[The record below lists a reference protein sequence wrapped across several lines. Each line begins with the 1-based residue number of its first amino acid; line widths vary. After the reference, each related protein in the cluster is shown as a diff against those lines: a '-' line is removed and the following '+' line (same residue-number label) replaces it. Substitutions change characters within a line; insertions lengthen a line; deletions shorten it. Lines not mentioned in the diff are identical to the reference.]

1 MLFALA
7 GSLRAFLLPAVV
19 LILTSGRSSRQSPD
33 PGGWGPAGW
42 MNRWMPGDF
51 EIANWQFWILLF
63 LIPATIASLI
73 RYFTFRLRYEGT
85 ELVISSGIL
94 FRNERHVPYAR
105 IQNLD
110 AVRNIVH
117 RLLGVAEVR
126 VETGGG
132 QTPEA
137 TISVLH
143 ETVFDEMRR
152 RVFAGRAGVDHSD
165 AAAALADEA
174 ESGHASNE
182 RERDP
187 GHRSAEREG
196 DLARRSA
203 AREGDRT
210 LLYLPTRELL
220 LNGLLENRG
229 MVIVAAA
236 YGVLWEAGL
245 FRSVWEQLTSGA
257 YAPGLLRDTIA
268 SAAAGRLPSLGR
280 IVILLIGI
288 AGLLLLV
295 RLLSMVWSFLRL
307 HEFRLT
313 RVGEDLRTEYG
324 LLTRVTTTIPLKR
337 VQSLTVRES
346 PLQRLAGRM
355 SVRVETA
362 GGHSAHHDRQQQ
374 NRPREW
380 LAPIIR
386 QSAVPALV
394 SDVLPGFDLD
404 GFEWQP
410 LHSRAFRR
418 AMKPALLLSLITA
431 VPFLFWFGWTGLLV
445 LFITVPWLI
454 TLAWT
459 HVRRTQWGATAHALA
474 LRSGWLW
481 RQVTVV
487 PAAKIQVVGCI
498 ESPFDRRAGMAGVRV
513 DTAGSASPT
522 HRISIPYL
530 ARETA
535 AALYERLAAQ
545 TAQTALRW

>member
-1 MLFALA
+1 
-7 GSLRAFLLPAVV
+7 V
-19 LILTSGRSSRQSPD
+19 
-33 PGGWGPAGW
+33 
-42 MNRWMPGDF
+42 
-51 EIANWQFWILLF
+51 
-63 LIPATIASLI
+63 
-73 RYFTFRLRYEGT
+73 
-85 ELVISSGIL
+85 
-94 FRNERHVPYAR
+94 
-105 IQNLD
+105 
-110 AVRNIVH
+110 
-117 RLLGVAEVR
+117 
-126 VETGGG
+126 
-132 QTPEA
+132 
-137 TISVLH
+137 
-143 ETVFDEMRR
+143 
-152 RVFAGRAGVDHSD
+152 
-165 AAAALADEA
+165 
-174 ESGHASNE
+174 
-182 RERDP
+182 
-187 GHRSAEREG
+187 REG
-196 DLARRSA
+196 DLAHRSA
-203 AREGDRT
+203 AREGGRT

-268 SAAAGRLPSLGR
+268 SAAAGRFPSLGR
-280 IVILLIGI
+280 MVILLIGI

-295 RLLSMVWSFLRL
+295 RMLSMVWSFLRL

-346 PLQRLAGRM
+346 PLQRLVGRM

-362 GGHSAHHDRQQQ
+362 GGHSAHHDRQQKNQ
-374 NRPREW
+374 PREW

-410 LHSRAFRR
+410 LHPRAFRR

-459 HVRRTQWGATAHALA
+459 HVRRTQWGATEHALA

-498 ESPFDRRAGMAGVRV
+498 ESPFDRRAAMAGVRV
-513 DTAGSASPT
+513 DTAGSASPA

-545 TAQTALRW
+545 TAQTAFRW

>member
-1 MLFALA
+1 MPSDHRLHPSSILFAL
-7 GSLRAFLLPAVV
+7 GSGLRAFALPAVLLV
-19 LILTSGRSSRQSPD
+19 LTSGRSSRQSPD

-63 LIPATIASLI
+63 LIPVTLAALA

-110 AVRNIVH
+110 AVRNVVH

-152 RVFAGRAGVDHSD
+152 RVFAGRALAHQDSTEASTASD
-165 AAAALADEA
+165 AEP
-174 ESGHASNE
+174 E
-182 RERDP
+182 RQTVEPDAGLGR
-187 GHRSAEREG
+187 RSAEREG
-196 DLARRSA
+196 
-203 AREGDRT
+203 GRT

-236 YGVLWEAGL
+236 YGLLWEAGL
-245 FRSVWEQLTSGA
+245 FRSFWEQLTSGA
-257 YAPGLLRDTIA
+257 YAPGLLRDTVATIA
-268 SAAAGRLPSLGR
+268 TGNLPSLGR
-280 IVILLIGI
+280 IVILLVGVG
-288 AGLLLLV
+288 GLLLLV
-295 RLLSMVWSFLRL
+295 RVLSMIWSFLRL

-313 RVGEDLRTEYG
+313 RVGEDVRTEYG

-337 VQSLTVRES
+337 IQSLTVRES
-346 PLQRLAGRM
+346 PLQRLVGRM

-362 GGHSAHHDRQQQ
+362 GGHGSPHDGQQKQ
-374 NRPREW
+374 QRES
-380 LAPIIR
+380 LAPIVR
-386 QSAVPALV
+386 RTAVPALV
-394 SDVLPGFDLD
+394 REVLPGFDID
-404 GFEWQP
+404 RFEWQR
-410 LHSRAFRR
+410 LHPRAFRR
-418 AMKPALLLSLITA
+418 AVKPALLLSVITA
-431 VPFLFWFGWTGLLV
+431 VPFVFWFGWAGLFV
-445 LFITVPWLI
+445 LLITVPCLVA
-454 TLAWT
+454 LAWA
-459 HVRRTQWGATAHALA
+459 HVRYTQWAATEDALA
-474 LRSGWLW
+474 LRGGLLW
-481 RQVTVV
+481 RQVTIV
-487 PAAKIQVVGCI
+487 PAAKIQVVGRI
-498 ESPFDRRAGMAGVRV
+498 ESPFDRRANMAGVRV

-535 AALYERLAAQ
+535 AALYERLASQ
-545 TAQTALRW
+545 TAQTAFRW

>member
-1 MLFALA
+1 MAMPSDHRLHPSSVLFALA
-7 GSLRAFLLPAVV
+7 GSLRAFLVPAVV
-19 LILTSGRSSRQSPD
+19 LILTSGRSSPQPSD
-33 PGGWGPAGW
+33 PGGWGPARW

-63 LIPATIASLI
+63 LIPATIAALV

-85 ELVISSGIL
+85 ELVISSGIF

-110 AVRNIVH
+110 AVRNVAH

-132 QTPEA
+132 KAPEA

-143 ETVFDEMRR
+143 ETVFEEMRR
-152 RVFAGRAGVDHSD
+152 RVFAGRALVAVQEPQPSTTMQET
-165 AAAALADEA
+165 AAEV
-174 ESGHASNE
+174 E
-182 RERDP
+182 RGR
-187 GHRSAEREG
+187 RSAECEDG
-196 DLARRSA
+196 
-203 AREGDRT
+203 RT
-210 LLYLPTRELL
+210 LLYLPMRELL

-268 SAAAGRLPSLGR
+268 KVAAGQLPSFGR
-280 IVILLIGI
+280 VAILLVGVI
-288 AGLLLLV
+288 GLLLIV
-295 RLLSMVWSFLRL
+295 RVLSMVWSFLRL
-307 HEFRLT
+307 HEFHLT

-324 LLTRVTTTIPLKR
+324 LLTRVTTTIPLRR
-337 VQSLTVRES
+337 VQSLTIRET
-346 PLQRLAGRM
+346 PLQRLVDRM

-362 GGHSAHHDRQQQ
+362 GGHGAAHGEHAKQT
-374 NRPREW
+374 RES
-380 LAPIIR
+380 LVPIIR

-394 SDVLPGFDLD
+394 REVLPGFELD
-404 GFEWQP
+404 SLAWQP
-410 LHSRAFRR
+410 LHPRAFRR
-418 AMKPALLLSLITA
+418 AVKPALVLAILTT
-431 VPFLFWFGWTGLLV
+431 VPFVFWFGWAGLIV
-445 LFITVPWLI
+445 LAITLPWLV
-454 TLAWT
+454 TLAWSHVHRT
-459 HVRRTQWGATAHALA
+459 HWAATEDALV

-481 RQVTVV
+481 RQITVV
-487 PAAKIQVVGCI
+487 PIAKIQVVGRA
-498 ESPFDRRAGMAGVRV
+498 ESPFDRRAAMAGVRV
-513 DTAGSASPT
+513 DTAGSASPV

-535 AALYERLAAQ
+535 AMLHERLATQ
-545 TAQTALRW
+545 TAQTAFRW